1 MGLIAILSGPVIFMG
16 IGVVIATGWAIF
28 MCAVVGIPTEVRFTG
43 PVMVTGCCRLTGDV
57 MLTVLVAVLIWA
69 VMVTALLEL
78 TLRFTAEVLT
88 AELVTGVVAAE
99 LLCKLLASVLEKKK
113 TNKQKTHLGLVS
125 LIDTYYPFKTR
136 RQQPS
141 QLLGCGW
148 LKISIH
154 HYHIVSTVVIY
165 LKKPT
170 FMRVVN

>member
-78 TLRFTAEVLT
+78 TLRFTAEVLA
-88 AELVTGVVAAE
+88 AELVTGVIAAE
-99 LLCKLLASVLEKKK
+99 LLCKLLASLWELSIRTWKE
-113 TNKQKTHLGLVS
+113 L
-125 LIDTYYPFKTR
+125 F
-136 RQQPS
+136 
-141 QLLGCGW
+141 
-148 LKISIH
+148 KISPTVNSPFRGPEWFHCQSLMPIQK
-154 HYHIVSTVVIY
+154 YRHILGYINKGSTAII
-165 LKKPT
+165 LG
-170 FMRVVN
+170 VNLIN